1 MKEELNMWHHPLRW
15 FRHQIS
21 GWPQAN
27 YYLWWFALG
36 SQLML
41 LVTGKITTLTLVTF
55 AGTMIGVLCILSINA
70 AKSVNGILGVISALC
85 LIYVGLRAKNYLSC
99 FEQVAYM
106 LTLDFPVIFAVK
118 SWNDETVHHLRKFT
132 AGKWMGALIATAA
145 VWIASAWAIG
155 RYTNDPRPW
164 IDGLSFAVSLTAGI
178 MCFLRYNN
186 QYYWWLFSGIAQL
199 VLWAVTFSQGD
210 ATLAMAVNSSI
221 YVIND
226 LIAFWKSPWFERG
239 RRQAGLGQLEK

>member
-1 MKEELNMWHHPLRW
+1 MKDELNMWRHPLGW
-15 FRHQIS
+15 FLHQIS

-85 LIYVGLRAKNYLSC
+85 LIYVGLQAKNYLSC

-132 AGKWMGALIATAA
+132 AGKWMVALIA
-145 VWIASAWAIG
+145 VKCPS
-155 RYTNDPRPW
+155 
-164 IDGLSFAVSLTAGI
+164 
-178 MCFLRYNN
+178 
-186 QYYWWLFSGIAQL
+186 
-199 VLWAVTFSQGD
+199 
-210 ATLAMAVNSSI
+210 
-221 YVIND
+221 
-226 LIAFWKSPWFERG
+226 
-239 RRQAGLGQLEK
+239 